1 MKITVHEAKQRTRN
15 EISFDEVKGIITEL
29 ASNNGFKPSISSRS
43 ELQLTDKSST
53 IRIPLKDL
61 GFKEASGG
69 KLVADKSSASVLTK
83 LAKILQ
89 GNNSGNATKMA
100 KACNDKA
107 SGLRG

>member
-15 EISFDEVKGIITEL
+15 EIAFDEVKGIIKEL
-29 ASNNGFKPSISSRS
+29 ASKNGFKPSISSRS

-53 IRIPLKDL
+53 IRIPLADL

-83 LAKILQ
+83 LSKILK
-89 GNNSGNATKMA
+89 GTKSDDALKMA
-100 KACNDKA
+100 SDCESKA